1 MKASVAKTR
10 IQSFRDEL
18 MEGINGIVRASEIY
32 VEAID
37 DDPSLADKF
46 REDCAD
52 FVPASAWS
60 QFEAVGRKWM
70 HPRLI
75 MGGMADRKKAN
86 LVKRL
91 PFSTQERVFSHNRF
105 DLLVSGG
112 DILKVDMM
120 EATQEQAEQLCNGS
134 EIRTIPEQKAW
145 LEAVTIREENKPEV
159 MPYTI
164 VNGKVSF
171 RRAVTLTRQELKRLL
186 QEM

>member
-1 MKASVAKTR
+1 MKASVAKTK
-10 IQSFRDEL
+10 IQSFKDEL
-18 MEGINGIVRASEIY
+18 KAGIDGIVRASEIY

-37 DDPSLADKF
+37 EDPVLIDRF
-46 REDCAD
+46 RNECAD

-91 PFSTQERVFSHNRF
+91 PYSTQESIFQHKRF
-105 DLLVSGG
+105 PLLVSGG
-112 DILKVDMM
+112 DKIEVDIL
-120 EATQEQAEQLCNGS
+120 EATPEQAQQLCNGS
-134 EIRTIPEQKAW
+134 SIRNLSEQKAW
-145 LEAVTIREENKPEV
+145 VEAMNVIEDQKPEV
-159 MPYTI
+159 LPYTI
-164 VNGKVSF
+164 RNGKVSF
-171 RRAVTLTRQELKRLL
+171 RRAVTMNRSELKRLL